1 MRPMTVRELRDHLA
15 GCDDTDLVTVRPSG
29 NTRRLYAYGASRQR
43 ETERHPW
50 NLRLFVVEAS

>member
-1 MRPMTVRELRDHLA
+1 MTVRELRDHLA